1 MKKSFGVRR
10 LSVRLKLHAAAHG
23 AANTR
28 PAADDARQHAGA
40 GRPSPIAF
48 CLNDACGHQAIIDVS
63 SYPADTPLPWFR
75 TKVKCAKCGA
85 RENNK
90 FSARKPEKSSIRPPL
105 FLAILGCQGG
115 EPEADVCENS

>member
-1 MKKSFGVRR
+1 MVGVMSLDPSLDRLLKKSFGVRR

-63 SYPADTPLPWFR
+63 SYPADTPPALVPNQGEVR
-75 TKVKCAKCGA
+75 KVW
-85 RENNK
+85 R
-90 FSARKPEKSSIRPPL
+90 SRK
-105 FLAILGCQGG
+105 
-115 EPEADVCENS
+115 